1 MKINEVLPVAFCPI
15 CMLFM
20 CPKHLESKS
29 EQNSWV
35 FERLRQIP
43 EIVNF
48 DLKNIENERHLK
60 DWVHN
65 YEQA

>member
-1 MKINEVLPVAFCPI
+1 
-15 CMLFM
+15 M